1 MFEHHQQEIEKL
13 MKENE
18 DFLRIY
24 NRHQELDKRV
34 SAAETGTAPMEDL
47 ALNQLKK
54 EKLWAKDKLARIM
67 DSNRP

>member
-1 MFEHHQQEIEKL
+1 MFEHQKEQMEKL

-24 NRHQELDKRV
+24 NRHQELDKKV
-34 SAAETGTAPMEDL
+34 TAAELGTAPMEDL

-54 EKLWAKDKLARIM
+54 EKLWAKDQLARIM
-67 DSNRP
+67 DMEGA